1 MGEQSI
7 HSTTLHSVR
16 ALSGPP
22 TGPREVSVAPSHT
35 GGHWDPE
42 CGGDLP
48 QARHP
53 QEDSSRVHPTPNP
66 RPRPLSDPCQE
77 GVSQDLP
84 PCPSV
89 LWASY
94 QPKLPLQAK
103 WTRSPSFHRCQARPQ
118 RCRCPVLLIPG
129 LKRSGARSCL
139 LHSGPHPPATP
150 HSYPAA
156 PCDPGQGGGRG
167 QEKRTGLRVLKV
179 SPALLRT
186 TLCAR
191 SGGHRDAQEQVSHSG
206 ASRAVSC

>member
-16 ALSGPP
+16 ALLGPP

-77 GVSQDLP
+77 GVLQDLP
-84 PCPSV
+84 PCP
-89 LWASY
+89 L
-94 QPKLPLQAK
+94 
-103 WTRSPSFHRCQARPQ
+103 
-118 RCRCPVLLIPG
+118 CPVGILPA
-129 LKRSGARSCL
+129 KT
-139 LHSGPHPPATP
+139 PPA
-150 HSYPAA
+150 S
-156 PCDPGQGGGRG
+156 
-167 QEKRTGLRVLKV
+167 KV
-179 SPALLRT
+179 DKVPILPPMPSQASEVP
-186 TLCAR
+186 
-191 SGGHRDAQEQVSHSG
+191 VPG
-206 ASRAVSC
+206 ASHTWSEALWGQVLSSSLWPTPTCDATQLSSSTL